1 MAMVWPT
8 SREFGF
14 IPSNIPKFIPAA
26 QSSVIQ
32 FSNTIAW
39 VNEIHTKVA
48 QFKKPNYLGAQIRV
62 PSGLKIENR
71 SSVA

>member
-1 MAMVWPT
+1 MVWPT

-48 QFKKPNYLGAQIRV
+48 KFINPI
-62 PSGLKIENR
+62 I
-71 SSVA
+71 